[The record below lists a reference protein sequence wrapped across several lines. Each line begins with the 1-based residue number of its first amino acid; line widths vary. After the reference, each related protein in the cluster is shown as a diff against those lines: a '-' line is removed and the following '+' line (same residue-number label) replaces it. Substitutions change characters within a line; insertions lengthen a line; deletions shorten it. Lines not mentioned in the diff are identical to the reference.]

1 MITIIRFT
9 LVLLASTPTLLFAKT
24 PEEVFEIASKS
35 VVAIKVLDEN
45 ANKVTMIGSG
55 VVVARDEVLTNCHV
69 AEKGRFLL
77 VRQQGRDHA
86 ALLSARLS
94 QHDLCL
100 LRVRDLAGQP
110 AVLGAATRLKVGRP
124 VYAIGAPEGLELSL
138 SDGVVSQLRGGAGLP
153 IIQTTAPISPGSSG
167 GGLFDSEGRL
177 VGITTFFLATGQN
190 LNFAMPVD
198 WLAELRKP
206 ENVALDS
213 QDKPT
218 AAAGLERPWIPVA
231 VVLEIPTSQSAAQFT
246 ATAEKCFEGVADNG
260 SINPSQEF
268 KTDAVATPQS
278 FQLAPR

>member
-1 MITIIRFT
+1 MTIRFIIA
-9 LVLLASTPTLLFAKT
+9 LLASTPALLFAKT

-45 ANKVTMIGSG
+45 DNKLTMIGSG
-55 VVVARDEVLTNCHV
+55 VVVTRNEVITNCHV

-77 VRQQGRDHA
+77 VRHQGLDHA
-86 ALLSARLS
+86 AILTARLR

-110 AVLGAATRLKVGRP
+110 VVLGVATKLRVGTP

-138 SDGVVSQLRGGAGLP
+138 SNGLVSQLRGGEGLP

-177 VGITTFFLATGQN
+177 VGITTFFLAGGQN

-198 WLAELRKP
+198 WLPELRKS
-206 ENVALDS
+206 ENLAFRGQGKPAPLGGERAL
-213 QDKPT
+213 
-218 AAAGLERPWIPVA
+218 RPVA
-231 VVLEIPTSQSAAQFT
+231 VVPGVPGRQPGQSTPGDRTQFNDL
-246 ATAEKCFEGVADNG
+246 GING
-260 SINPSQEF
+260 SVNPLQEY
-268 KTDAVATPQS
+268 KIDAIATPQS
-278 FQLAPR
+278 LQAAPQ